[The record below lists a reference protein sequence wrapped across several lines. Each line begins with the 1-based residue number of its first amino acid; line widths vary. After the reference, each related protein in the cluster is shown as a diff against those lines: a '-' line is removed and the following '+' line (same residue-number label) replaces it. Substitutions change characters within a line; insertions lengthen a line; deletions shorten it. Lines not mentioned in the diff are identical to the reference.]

1 MVTKT
6 KIIVLTPVKNE
17 DWILE
22 QFLEVTS
29 LFADCI
35 IIADQQSTDNSRAIC
50 SKFPKVH
57 LINNDNNDFC
67 EDERQV
73 LLIETAR
80 KLFPL
85 EKRILL
91 GLDSDEL
98 FSADSLLS
106 TQTWDTIRELEPG
119 TSLYFERS
127 DLLSNPQKCIRGNS
141 HDLYF
146 PIGYVDDGIS
156 HKPTE
161 IHSRRVPHNPVGQD
175 IYIDDIKI
183 VHFIFSR
190 MKVRYSKIRY
200 YAVIENVKKTSNFYI
215 RRYAY
220 NPAKVNENMHVER
233 IENTPQEW
241 LAGWEQRNI
250 NLKVFNEPKFSWQ
263 DFEVLKYFK
272 EHGYRKF
279 YLDDIW
285 DFDWE
290 GCWQAAYKSG
300 KEVPAL
306 PIAKPNKI
314 VVTFLRLIDN
324 LYILSR
330 RLRFNQSNY

>member
-1 MVTKT
+1 MVEKS

-50 SKFPKVH
+50 AKFSKVH
-57 LINNDNNDFC
+57 LVNNDNKDFC
-67 EDERQV
+67 EDARQV
-73 LLIETAR
+73 LLIDTAR
-80 KLFPL
+80 KLFPS
-85 EKRILL
+85 ERRILL
-91 GLDSDEL
+91 GLDSDEI

-106 TQTWDTIRELEPG
+106 KNTWNTIRDSEPG

-127 DLLSNPQKCIRGNS
+127 DLLFDPKKCIRGKS
-141 HDLYF
+141 HSLYF

-156 HKPTE
+156 HRPTE
-161 IHSRRVPHNPVGQD
+161 IHSRRVPHNPAGKD

-183 VHFIFSR
+183 VHFLFSR
-190 MKVRYSKIRY
+190 IKVSYSKMRY
-200 YAVIENVKKTSNFYI
+200 YAVIENVKETSKFYI

-220 NPAKVNENMHVER
+220 NPAKVSKNMNIER
-233 IENTPQEW
+233 VENTPKEW
-241 LAGWEQRNI
+241 LAGWENRNI
-250 NLKVFNEPKFSWQ
+250 NLTKFSEPEFSWQ

-272 EHGYRKF
+272 KYGYSKF
-279 YLDDIW
+279 HLDEIW

-290 GCWQAAYKSG
+290 ACWQAAHKSG
-300 KEVPAL
+300 KEVPEL
-306 PIAKPNKI
+306 PIAKPNKL
-314 VVTFLRLIDN
+314 VFTSLSVIDN

-330 RLRFNQSNY
+330 KLRFIQSNN

>member
-1 MVTKT
+1 MIEKA

-35 IIADQQSTDNSRAIC
+35 IIADQQSTDNSRVIC

-57 LINNDNNDFC
+57 LINNNNDGFC
-67 EDERQV
+67 EDARQV

-80 KLFPL
+80 KIFPQ

-98 FSADSLLS
+98 ISADSLLFK
-106 TQTWDTIRELEPG
+106 QTWDTIRELEPG

-127 DLLSNPQKCIRGNS
+127 DLLNDKKKCIRGNS
-141 HDLYF
+141 HESYY
-146 PIGYVDDGIS
+146 PIGYVDDGNS
-156 HKPTE
+156 HKPTM
-161 IHSRRVPHNPVGQD
+161 IHSRRVPHNPAGKD
-175 IYIDDIKI
+175 MYIDDIKI

-190 MKVRYSKIRY
+190 MKVSYSKMRY
-200 YAVIENVKKTSNFYI
+200 YAVLENVKKTSGFYI

-220 NPAKVNENMHVER
+220 NPTKLNFNMNR

-241 LAGWEQRNI
+241 LAGWENRNI
-250 NLKVFNEPKFSWQ
+250 NLKVFKEPKFSYQ

-272 EHGYRKF
+272 EYGYSKF
-279 YLDDIW
+279 HVDNIW

-290 GCWQAAYKSG
+290 ACWYAAHKSG
-300 KEVPAL
+300 REVPEW
-306 PIAKPNKI
+306 PIKKPNK
-314 VVTFLRLIDN
+314 VVSTMLRVIDN
-324 LYILSR
+324 LYVLSR
-330 RLRFNQSNY
+330 RLRFIQSN

>member
-1 MVTKT
+1 MVANT

-35 IIADQQSTDNSRAIC
+35 IIADQQSTDNSRSIC

-57 LINNDNNDFC
+57 LINNNNDGFC
-67 EDERQV
+67 EDERQI

-80 KLFPL
+80 KLFPQ

-91 GLDSDEL
+91 GLDADEL
-98 FSADSLLS
+98 ISADSMLYQ
-106 TQTWDTIRELEPG
+106 QTWATIRELDPG

-127 DLLSNPQKCIRGNS
+127 DLLNDKKKCIRGNS
-141 HDLYF
+141 HELYY

-156 HKPTE
+156 HKPTK
-161 IHSRRVPHNPVGQD
+161 IHSRRVPDNPAGKD
-175 IYIDDIKI
+175 KYIDDIKI
-183 VHFIFSR
+183 MHFIFSR
-190 MKVRYSKIRY
+190 MKVSYSKMRY
-200 YAVIENVKKTSNFYI
+200 YSVLENVKKTSGFYI

-220 NPAKVNENMHVER
+220 NPTKLNFNINR

-241 LAGWEQRNI
+241 LAGWENRNI
-250 NLKVFNEPKFSWQ
+250 NLKVFKEPKFSYQ

-272 EHGYRKF
+272 EYGYSKF
-279 YLDDIW
+279 HVDNIW

-290 GCWQAAYKSG
+290 ACWHAANKSG
-300 KEVPAL
+300 NEVPDL

-314 VVTFLRLIDN
+314 VIAFLKLVDSM
-324 LYILSR
+324 YILSR
-330 RLRFNQSNY
+330 RLRFLQSNY